1 MEKTTPQPPTLP
13 TMGFVGIWVI
23 ANNPKKKTLGVMGI
37 GRTSWLEGV
46 KSGIYP
52 KPIKIGRS
60 TLWRVDQIRE
70 LIEEL
75 GGTDRKSVV

>member
-1 MEKTTPQPPTLP
+1 MEKTTPTQPTLP

-23 ANNPKKKTLGVMGI
+23 VNNPKKKTLGVMGI

-46 KSGIYP
+46 KAGIYP

-70 LIEEL
+70 LIEKL
-75 GGTDRKSVV
+75 GGTQ